1 MPEMD
6 GLEATRTIR
15 QVESETLEGKSQ
27 TSEKE
32 KKERQDAN
40 DSTSP
45 FSLLPS
51 RSRVPIIALTANALS
66 GDRESC
72 LEAGMDD
79 FLSKPVGIQ
88 ELQAMLHKWLPQPKE
103 NKTEDQHM
111 SENTRKD
118 PTPLASSL
126 DETILNDLKALGGD
140 EDPEFF
146 PTLVDQFLEDLPR
159 HLEGLQQA
167 LEHQDCDAL
176 VKAAHTCKGSSRSIG
191 ATCLADISYT
201 LESMGREGTF
211 EGVNEKFTQWL
222 QEQERTALALR
233 QERNQATSEVHSEK

>member
-6 GLEATRTIR
+6 GLEATWKIR
-15 QVESETLEGKSQ
+15 EAENVKREVFG
-27 TSEKE
+27 EKDKMQE
-32 KKERQDAN
+32 IA
-40 DSTSP
+40 SP
-45 FSLLPS
+45 DVLPLTPHKNC
-51 RSRVPIIALTANALS
+51 RVPIIALTANALS
-66 GDRESC
+66 GDRETC

-88 ELQAMLHKWLPQPKE
+88 ELQAMLHKWLPQPRE
-103 NKTEDQHM
+103 YHSEDQPM
-111 SENTRKD
+111 SENTIKN
-118 PTPLASSL
+118 PTTLSPSL

-146 PTLVDQFLEDLPR
+146 LTLVDQFLEDLPR

-191 ATCLADISYT
+191 ANCLADISYT

-211 EGVNEKFTQWL
+211 DGANETFTQWL
-222 QEQERTALALR
+222 QEQERTAVELR
-233 QERNQATSEVHSEK
+233 RERNQATTEVKS